1 MCSRRMVYRVIQG
14 KVEDIKLPE
23 GVDNVD
29 VIVSEWMGY
38 ALLYESMLDSVLVA
52 RDRFLKP
59 DGLLVPSETRIMLA
73 LCSASDIHKER
84 VEFWQDVYG
93 FEMQAMAEEVWGEAV
108 IDVVGG
114 ETVLSEPV
122 CIKVCSSSPPA
133 CSRY

>member
-52 RDRFLKP
+52 RDRLLKP

-93 FEMQAMAEEVWGEAV
+93 FEMQPMAEEVWGEAV